1 MKMKCC
7 WALLSALVILTA
19 MATMADGCS
28 CAKRHPQEHY
38 CSADFGTYFS
48 QIIIMAECCT
58 YVGDLFNCFFLNKF
72 DFHVCVQWFWLMW
85 RGSCTTDLNGP
96 ALTRCASRKSS
107 RWRNPVVRP
116 CLTDAYWRLHTT
128 LRAVSDSNRDVAT
141 CWRETSAPVNLGSI
155 CVILFTTGIV
165 WRPSSAKV
173 SVVSINA
180 DAIARYNIQTNSKL

>member
-1 MKMKCC
+1 MDAAAPNAIHRSTTVQLISVRILVK
-7 WALLSALVILTA
+7 LLLWLNVVRWRPFQL
-19 MATMADGCS
+19 
-28 CAKRHPQEHY
+28 
-38 CSADFGTYFS
+38 FFS
-48 QIIIMAECCT
+48 
-58 YVGDLFNCFFLNKF
+58 LFFFKF
-72 DFHVCVQWFWLMW
+72 DFHVCVQWFWLTW

-107 RWRNPVVRP
+107 RWLNPVVRP

-128 LRAVSDSNRDVAT
+128 LRAVSVSNRDVAT